1 MDEKFDVLNEF
12 GEFTGKIATRDECHQ
27 KGFWHRAVY
36 GFIIDKNSNVLLQKR
51 SSRKK
56 LWPNKWD
63 ITIGGHVE
71 AGEFGRQAI
80 IRECKEELGIDVKES
95 EVRYLV
101 SSTSIYTKNDIINKH
116 FDECYL
122 ILKDIEISDLKL
134 QKEEVADVKYFSKK
148 ELLQRIKNNYDG
160 LTEKTVSWHFLKKI
174 LDSNLNG
181 L

>member
-12 GEFTGKIATRDECHQ
+12 GEFTGKVATRDECHK

-36 GFIIDKNSNVLLQKR
+36 GFVIDKNSNILLQKR

-63 ITIGGHVE
+63 VTVGGHVE
-71 AGEFGRQAI
+71 AGEFGRQTI
-80 IRECKEELGIDVKES
+80 IRECREELGIDVKES

-116 FDECYL
+116 YDECYL

-134 QKEEVADVKYFSKK
+134 QKEEVADVKYFSKE
-148 ELLQRIKNNYDG
+148 ELLQRIENNYDG

-174 LDSNLNG
+174 LSSNLN
-181 L
+181 

>member
-1 MDEKFDVLNEF
+1 MDEKYDVLNEF
-12 GEFTGKIATRDECHQ
+12 GEFTGKTATRHECHE

-36 GFIIDKNSNVLLQKR
+36 GFVIDKNLNVLLQKR
-51 SSRKK
+51 SSGKK

-63 ITIGGHVE
+63 VTVGGHVE

-80 IRECKEELGIDVKES
+80 IRECREELGIEVKES

-101 SSTSIYTKNDIINKH
+101 SSISIYEKNDYINKH

-122 ILKDIEISDLKL
+122 ILKDIEISDFKL
-134 QKEEVADVKYFSKK
+134 QKEEVADVKYFSKE
-148 ELLQRIKNNYDG
+148 ELLKRIENNYDG

-174 LDSNLNG
+174 LNSDLII
-181 L
+181 